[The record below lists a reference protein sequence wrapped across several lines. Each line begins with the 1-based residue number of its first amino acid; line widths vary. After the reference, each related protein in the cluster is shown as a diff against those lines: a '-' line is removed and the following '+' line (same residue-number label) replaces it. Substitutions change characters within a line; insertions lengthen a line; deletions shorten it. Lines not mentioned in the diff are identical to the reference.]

1 MDRESNPRIRL
12 QMLKPGMAANPR
24 KPHNLAM
31 QIYAALLG
39 NAPKIARRSISIPR
53 LKIRLWVET
62 AVSSAVESPFHKPT
76 FREQVERIAAGAM
89 LAMGDAGSRL
99 RRARLRST
107 TPRPRIDRPE
117 AGGPDRPGSDAF
129 DAPTRRI
136 KYAATS
142 PKSRSEA
149 A

>member
-1 MDRESNPRIRL
+1 
-12 QMLKPGMAANPR
+12 MAANPR

-53 LKIRLWVET
+53 LKVRLWVET

-99 RRARLRST
+99 RRARASVNHSTPAQTGPKPVVLIGPAAMRST
-107 TPRPRIDRPE
+107 RRP
-117 AGGPDRPGSDAF
+117 DAS
-129 DAPTRRI
+129 